1 LQEIND
7 IDVMYNELELK
18 PDIHK
23 SIKKLANE
31 FSASENPNHVSNME
45 ALNQRLYQEL
55 NPGNTN

>member
-1 LQEIND
+1 
-7 IDVMYNELELK
+7 MYNELELK